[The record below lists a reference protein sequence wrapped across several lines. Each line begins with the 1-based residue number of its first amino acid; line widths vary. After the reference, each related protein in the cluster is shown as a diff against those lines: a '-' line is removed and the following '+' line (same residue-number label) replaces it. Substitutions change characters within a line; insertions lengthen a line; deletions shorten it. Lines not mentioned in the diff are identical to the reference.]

1 MLLKTKE
8 EEIKMTEREFIKNQI
23 CKVAQTD
30 FNIGFDVLFRFMAE
44 FPESKTT
51 EGFVDY
57 HLTEKDD
64 PRISSGD
71 ADFTY
76 LIGKDFIAEHWVHE
90 DELKDFLSF
99 AYREKEEVY
108 L

>member
-1 MLLKTKE
+1 MRETKKWLL
-8 EEIKMTEREFIKNQI
+8 NQI
-23 CKVAQTD
+23 YQVANSNTD
-30 FNIGFDVLFRFMAE
+30 FESGFDCLFRFMAE

-51 EGFVDY
+51 KGFVDY

-76 LIGKDFIAEHWVHE
+76 LIGKDFIVEHWVDEE
-90 DELKDFLSF
+90 DLDKFQLIKGD
-99 AYREKEEVY
+99 
-108 L
+108 